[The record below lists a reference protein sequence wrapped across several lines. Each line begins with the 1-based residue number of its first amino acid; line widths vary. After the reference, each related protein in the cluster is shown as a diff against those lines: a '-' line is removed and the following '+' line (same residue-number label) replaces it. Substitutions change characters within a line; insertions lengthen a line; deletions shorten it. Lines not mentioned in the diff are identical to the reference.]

1 MKRRLSNG
9 VLVLIFLA
17 GLSLLLYPT
26 VSDYWNSLG
35 QSRAITE
42 YAAAVSGMDKEKYDL
57 ILKEAREYNQALA
70 AGPVYY
76 NLGDEERKVYESQ
89 LDVSDNG
96 VIAYIEIPK
105 IHCSLPIYHGTEEG
119 ILQKAIGH
127 IEWTSLPVGGDSTHC
142 VLSGHRGLPSA
153 RLFTDLDLLQ
163 EGDRFILRVMD
174 EVLTYEVDQIRT
186 VLPEEL
192 KDLQIVEGQDYC
204 TLVTCTPYGVNSHRL
219 LVRGHRVPN
228 DENADNIRV
237 TADAMQIDPTIV
249 APVAAVPL
257 LLILLAAVLIKTRKK
272 KGRIKEGGSD
282 ENTTKEY

>member
-76 NLGDEERKVYESQ
+76 NLSDEERKVYESQ

>member
-1 MKRRLSNG
+1 M
-9 VLVLIFLA
+9 
-17 GLSLLLYPT
+17 
-26 VSDYWNSLG
+26 SDYWNSLG

-142 VLSGHRGLPSA
+142 VLSVSYTHLDVYKRQGYGWPS
-153 RLFTDLDLLQ
+153 
-163 EGDRFILRVMD
+163 GW
-174 EVLTYEVDQIRT
+174 
-186 VLPEEL
+186 
-192 KDLQIVEGQDYC
+192 
-204 TLVTCTPYGVNSHRL
+204 
-219 LVRGHRVPN
+219 
-228 DENADNIRV
+228 
-237 TADAMQIDPTIV
+237 
-249 APVAAVPL
+249 
-257 LLILLAAVLIKTRKK
+257 
-272 KGRIKEGGSD
+272 RIWL
-282 ENTTKEY
+282 